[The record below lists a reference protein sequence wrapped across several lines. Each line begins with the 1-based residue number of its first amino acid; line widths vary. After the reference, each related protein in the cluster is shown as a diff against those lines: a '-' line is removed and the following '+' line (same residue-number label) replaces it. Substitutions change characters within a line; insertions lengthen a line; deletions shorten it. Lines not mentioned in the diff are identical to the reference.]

1 MRLCIYSGIKNDAM
15 VKLKKD
21 KKSEMWIIET
31 TDSEGYHNCVFLS
44 LYDLTELR
52 RLLDYNKIP
61 YF

>member
-1 MRLCIYSGIKNDAM
+1 M

-21 KKSEMWIIET
+21 SKSEMWIIET

-44 LYDLTELR
+44 TSDLTELR
-52 RLLDYNKIP
+52 RLINDKEIP